1 MNSKDSTAP
10 ALAWPNKVQV
20 QQFVLA
26 YVCPVASSIG
36 AAIVSDCE
44 SEGKMARLDGDG
56 SDLR

>member
-10 ALAWPNKVQV
+10 ALAWPTKVQV

-26 YVCPVASSIG
+26 YVCPVASSIS
-36 AAIVSDCE
+36 AAIVSGCDLR
-44 SEGKMARLDGDG
+44 GKMARLDGDG